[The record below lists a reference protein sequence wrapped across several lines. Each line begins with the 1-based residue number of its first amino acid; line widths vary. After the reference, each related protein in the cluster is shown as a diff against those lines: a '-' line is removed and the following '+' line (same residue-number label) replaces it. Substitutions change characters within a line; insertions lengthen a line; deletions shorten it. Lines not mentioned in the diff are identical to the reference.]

1 MVSQVSGEGR
11 PGAESS
17 CSDLTDRPST
27 ICFCGCQYAPHSPN
41 YQGIQRGGLENA
53 KSLIQS
59 IKPFVFCWVSNDYA
73 ISCRG
78 TDLASHR
85 AGLINRHLILYTSA
99 SDDRPDNGIW
109 REGNKSINCDT
120 WPFPVSAL
128 TKPSECSTSEIY
140 IYPFR
145 HSHELGRWP
154 NNNNGHCN
162 ESTLTL
168 KAIKE

>member
-1 MVSQVSGEGR
+1 MVRCYESRTGWMVSQVSGEGR

-85 AGLINRHLILYTSA
+85 AGLINRHLILYTSQRRQTQQWDLERGQQIYKLWHLTIP
-99 SDDRPDNGIW
+99 SVCPHQTLW
-109 REGNKSINCDT
+109 VLNKWDLYLPFSPFT
-120 WPFPVSAL
+120 WNRVV
-128 TKPSECSTSEIY
+128 T
-140 IYPFR
+140 
-145 HSHELGRWP
+145 
-154 NNNNGHCN
+154 
-162 ESTLTL
+162 
-168 KAIKE
+168 